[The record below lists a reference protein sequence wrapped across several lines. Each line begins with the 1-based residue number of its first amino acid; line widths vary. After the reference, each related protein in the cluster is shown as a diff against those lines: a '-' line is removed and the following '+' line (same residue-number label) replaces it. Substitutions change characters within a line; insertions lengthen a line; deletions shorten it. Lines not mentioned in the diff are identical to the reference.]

1 MPRSYAE
8 ARNKVFQER
17 RFETD
22 GSGVKTL
29 SPLTFPKAIKA
40 IERTTTYKASR
51 STLNTPML
59 AGKGQSGRENTFR
72 PHHRHSASP
81 WCAGRLQE
89 IRWELADQHS

>member
-29 SPLTFPKAIKA
+29 SKEPLTFPKAIKA
-40 IERTTTYKASR
+40 IERTTTNKASR
-51 STLNTPML
+51 STLNAPML
-59 AGKGQSGRENTFR
+59 VGKGQQSGRENTFW
-72 PHHRHSASP
+72 PHHRNSVSP
-81 WCAGRLQE
+81 LCAGRLPE
-89 IRWELADQHS
+89 IG